1 MLRSKLAK
9 ILTIRQYILAGGVQ
23 LTCHHFLK
31 VVIDS
36 GENTTLDFLVAHV
49 SRMNVFRAYIIRIS
63 IINAI
68 GNPRLHLLWKCVY
81 IE

>member
-1 MLRSKLAK
+1 MIRSKLAK
-9 ILTIRQYILAGGVQ
+9 ILKIGQYIWASGVQ

-36 GENTTLDFLVAHV
+36 GENTTLDFLVAQV
-49 SRMNVFRAYIIRIS
+49 SRINVLRAYMIRIS